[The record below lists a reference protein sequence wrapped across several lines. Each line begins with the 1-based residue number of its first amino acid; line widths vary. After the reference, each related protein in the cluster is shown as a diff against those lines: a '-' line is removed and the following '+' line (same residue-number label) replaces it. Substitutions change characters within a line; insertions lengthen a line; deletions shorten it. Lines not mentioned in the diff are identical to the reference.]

1 MAEMG
6 EPSFLGLDFFGEG
19 ERFGEAHVGGVR
31 LVAQSIDDQ
40 MADAVD
46 LFNGEFW
53 DDFAVAEVSDEG
65 LIILGEKVAE
75 DVGAAVFDG
84 ERGDGGGAD
93 LEGASDEFWGGA
105 DVTWPAIFAI
115 EGEFE
120 NALEIGHGFW
130 GGVDGEIF
138 AAVAEGAEVIEAH
151 DVIGMGV
158 GEDHGVEAAEA
169 FAEGLGAE
177 IGAGVDHPSGF
188 GGLEINGGAG
198 ALVVRVCGSADRAI
212 ATDHGDALGG
222 SGAEKSEMERGHLGW
237 TISQEGDGWQSSGRD
252 WVGMS

>member
-198 ALVVRVCGSADRAI
+198 ALVVGVCGSADRAI

>member
-1 MAEMG
+1 MDVWGQGGGDFGVGDIVAEMG

-19 ERFGEAHVGGVR
+19 EGFGEAHVGGVR
-31 LVAQSIDDQ
+31 LVAQGIDDQ

-46 LFNGEFW
+46 LFNGEVW

-65 LIILGEKVAE
+65 LMILGEKVTE

-93 LEGASDEFWGGA
+93 LEGTGDDFWGGS

-198 ALVVRVCGSADRAI
+198 ALVVGVSGGADGAI
-212 ATDHGDALGG
+212 ATNHGDALGG
-222 SGAEKSEMERGHLGW
+222 SCAEESEVE
-237 TISQEGDGWQSSGRD
+237 
-252 WVGMS
+252 

>member
-1 MAEMG
+1 MDVWGQGGGDLGVGDIVAEMG

-40 MADAVD
+40 RADAVD

-198 ALVVRVCGSADRAI
+198 ALVVGVCGSADRAI

-222 SGAEKSEMERGHLGW
+222 SGAEKSEME
-237 TISQEGDGWQSSGRD
+237 
-252 WVGMS
+252 